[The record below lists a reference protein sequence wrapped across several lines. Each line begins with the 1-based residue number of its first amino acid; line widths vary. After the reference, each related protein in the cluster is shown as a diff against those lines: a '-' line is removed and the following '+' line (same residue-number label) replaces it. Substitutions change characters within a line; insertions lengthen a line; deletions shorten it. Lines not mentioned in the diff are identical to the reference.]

1 MIEKH
6 TIGELSLRVGVSR
19 SMQVPSLDSQA
30 GRKDAAG
37 PESGAL
43 DQLSGPPVT
52 RVGENF
58 I

>member
-6 TIGELSLRVGVSR
+6 TIGELSLRVEVSR

-43 DQLSGPPVT
+43 ARLPGPPVT

-58 I
+58 M